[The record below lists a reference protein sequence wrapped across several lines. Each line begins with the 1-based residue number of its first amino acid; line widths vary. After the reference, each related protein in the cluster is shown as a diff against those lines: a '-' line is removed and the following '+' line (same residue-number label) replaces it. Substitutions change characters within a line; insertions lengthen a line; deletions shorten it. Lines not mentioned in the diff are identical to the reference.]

1 MEKKKI
7 KVTSRGM
14 VITSRGR
21 VRTPIGPY
29 IENVRNILAMITR
42 NNATVVEVLPDGKE
56 VTLTIQNFDKD
67 NSNAP
72 AEENVPVQGEEK
84 KEAPAEENIPAQ
96 GEEKKE
102 APAEEK
108 TPVQEPTNNR
118 QLSRKER
125 KKQEYERKVAEAANK
140 QPEATQEQK
149 QEETPAPEANNGDTV
164 IPTDAI
170 EN

>member
-29 IENVRNILAMITR
+29 LENVKNILAMITR

-67 NSNAP
+67 NSKAP

-84 KEAPAEENIPAQ
+84 KEAPAEENIPA
-96 GEEKKE
+96 
-102 APAEEK
+102 
-108 TPVQEPTNNR
+108 QEPTNNR

-149 QEETPAPEANNGDTV
+149 QEETPGPESNNGDTV

>member
-29 IENVRNILAMITR
+29 LENVKNIFAMITR

-67 NSNAP
+67 NS
-72 AEENVPVQGEEK
+72 K
-84 KEAPAEENIPAQ
+84 APAEENIPAQ

-125 KKQEYERKVAEAANK
+125 KKQEYERKVAEANK

>member
-1 MEKKKI
+1 MERKKI

-29 IENVRNILAMITR
+29 LENVRNILAMITR

-67 NSNAP
+67 NSKAP
-72 AEENVPVQGEEK
+72 AEEKNPAQGEEK
-84 KEAPAEENIPAQ
+84 KEAPAEENIPA
-96 GEEKKE
+96 
-102 APAEEK
+102 
-108 TPVQEPTNNR
+108 QEPTNNR

-149 QEETPAPEANNGDTV
+149 QEENQSPEANNGETV

>member
-29 IENVRNILAMITR
+29 LENVKNILAMITR

-67 NSNAP
+67 NSKAP
-72 AEENVPVQGEEK
+72 AEENVPV
-84 KEAPAEENIPAQ
+84 Q

-149 QEETPAPEANNGDTV
+149 QEETPAPESNNGDTV

>member
-29 IENVRNILAMITR
+29 LENVRNILAMITR

-72 AEENVPVQGEEK
+72 AEENVPV
-84 KEAPAEENIPAQ
+84 Q

>member
-7 KVTSRGM
+7 QVTSRGM

-29 IENVRNILAMITR
+29 LENVKNILAMITR

-67 NSNAP
+67 NSKAP
-72 AEENVPVQGEEK
+72 AEENVPV
-84 KEAPAEENIPAQ
+84 Q

-125 KKQEYERKVAEAANK
+125 KKQEYERKVAEANK

-149 QEETPAPEANNGDTV
+149 QEETPTSEVNNGETV

>member
-67 NSNAP
+67 NS
-72 AEENVPVQGEEK
+72 K
-84 KEAPAEENIPAQ
+84 APAEENIPAQ

-125 KKQEYERKVAEAANK
+125 KKQEYERKVAEAK
-140 QPEATQEQK
+140 QTEEAKEQK

>member
-29 IENVRNILAMITR
+29 LENVRNILAMITR

-67 NSNAP
+67 NS
-72 AEENVPVQGEEK
+72 K
-84 KEAPAEENIPAQ
+84 APAEENIPA
-96 GEEKKE
+96 
-102 APAEEK
+102 
-108 TPVQEPTNNR
+108 QEPTNNR

-149 QEETPAPEANNGDTV
+149 QEETPTSEVNNGETV

>member
-29 IENVRNILAMITR
+29 LENVKNILAMITR

-67 NSNAP
+67 NS
-72 AEENVPVQGEEK
+72 K
-84 KEAPAEENIPAQ
+84 APAEENIPAQ

-102 APAEEK
+102 APAEENN
-108 TPVQEPTNNR
+108 PAQEPTNNR

>member
-29 IENVRNILAMITR
+29 LENVKNILAMITR

-67 NSNAP
+67 NS
-72 AEENVPVQGEEK
+72 K
-84 KEAPAEENIPAQ
+84 APAEENIPAQ

>member
-29 IENVRNILAMITR
+29 LENVKNILAMITR

-67 NSNAP
+67 NSKAP
-72 AEENVPVQGEEK
+72 AEENV
-84 KEAPAEENIPAQ
+84 
-96 GEEKKE
+96 
-102 APAEEK
+102 
-108 TPVQEPTNNR
+108 PVQEPTNNR

>member
-29 IENVRNILAMITR
+29 LENVKNILAMITR

-67 NSNAP
+67 NS
-72 AEENVPVQGEEK
+72 K
-84 KEAPAEENIPAQ
+84 
-96 GEEKKE
+96 

-125 KKQEYERKVAEAANK
+125 KKQEYERKVAEANK

>member
-1 MEKKKI
+1 MDKKKI
-7 KVTSRGM
+7 KVISRGM

-29 IENVRNILAMITR
+29 LENVKNILAMITR

-67 NSNAP
+67 NSKAP
-72 AEENVPVQGEEK
+72 AEENV
-84 KEAPAEENIPAQ
+84 
-96 GEEKKE
+96 
-102 APAEEK
+102 
-108 TPVQEPTNNR
+108 PVQEPTNNR

>member
-67 NSNAP
+67 NSKAP
-72 AEENVPVQGEEK
+72 AEENIPAQEEEK
-84 KEAPAEENIPAQ
+84 KEAPAEEN
-96 GEEKKE
+96 
-102 APAEEK
+102 

>member
-29 IENVRNILAMITR
+29 LENVKNILAMITR

-67 NSNAP
+67 NSKAP
-72 AEENVPVQGEEK
+72 AEENVPV
-84 KEAPAEENIPAQ
+84 Q

-125 KKQEYERKVAEAANK
+125 KKQEYERKVAEANK

-149 QEETPAPEANNGDTV
+149 QEETPTSEVNNGETV

>member
-67 NSNAP
+67 NS
-72 AEENVPVQGEEK
+72 K
-84 KEAPAEENIPAQ
+84 APAEENIPAQ

>member
-29 IENVRNILAMITR
+29 LENVKNILAMITR
-42 NNATVVEVLPDGKE
+42 NNATVVEILPDGKE

-67 NSNAP
+67 NS
-72 AEENVPVQGEEK
+72 K
-84 KEAPAEENIPAQ
+84 APAEENIPAQ

>member
-29 IENVRNILAMITR
+29 LENVKNILAMITR

-84 KEAPAEENIPAQ
+84 KEAPAEE
-96 GEEKKE
+96 
-102 APAEEK
+102 K

-125 KKQEYERKVAEAANK
+125 KKQEYERKVAEANK
-140 QPEATQEQK
+140 QPEVTQEQK

>member
-29 IENVRNILAMITR
+29 LENVRNILAMITR

-67 NSNAP
+67 NSKAP
-72 AEENVPVQGEEK
+72 AEENVPV
-84 KEAPAEENIPAQ
+84 Q

>member
-29 IENVRNILAMITR
+29 LENVRNILAMITR

-84 KEAPAEENIPAQ
+84 KEAPAEE
-96 GEEKKE
+96 
-102 APAEEK
+102 K

-125 KKQEYERKVAEAANK
+125 KKQEYERKVAEANK

>member
-72 AEENVPVQGEEK
+72 AEEN
-84 KEAPAEENIPAQ
+84 IPTQ

-108 TPVQEPTNNR
+108 LPVQEPTNNR

>member
-84 KEAPAEENIPAQ
+84 KEAPAEE
-96 GEEKKE
+96 
-102 APAEEK
+102 K

-125 KKQEYERKVAEAANK
+125 KKQEYERKVAEANK

>member
-84 KEAPAEENIPAQ
+84 KEAPD
-96 GEEKKE
+96 
-102 APAEEK
+102 EEK

>member
-42 NNATVVEVLPDGKE
+42 NNATVVEILPDGKE

-72 AEENVPVQGEEK
+72 AEENVPV
-84 KEAPAEENIPAQ
+84 Q

>member
-21 VRTPIGPY
+21 VRTQIGPY
-29 IENVRNILAMITR
+29 LENVKNILAMITR

-72 AEENVPVQGEEK
+72 AEENVPV
-84 KEAPAEENIPAQ
+84 Q

>member
-67 NSNAP
+67 NSKAP
-72 AEENVPVQGEEK
+72 AEENVPV
-84 KEAPAEENIPAQ
+84 Q

-149 QEETPAPEANNGDTV
+149 QEETPAPEANNGETV

>member
-67 NSNAP
+67 NS
-72 AEENVPVQGEEK
+72 K
-84 KEAPAEENIPAQ
+84 APAEENIPA
-96 GEEKKE
+96 
-102 APAEEK
+102 
-108 TPVQEPTNNR
+108 QEPTNNR

>member
-72 AEENVPVQGEEK
+72 AEEN
-84 KEAPAEENIPAQ
+84 IPA
-96 GEEKKE
+96 
-102 APAEEK
+102 
-108 TPVQEPTNNR
+108 QEPTNNR

-125 KKQEYERKVAEAANK
+125 KKQEYERKVAESK
-140 QPEATQEQK
+140 QPETTQEQK
-149 QEETPAPEANNGDTV
+149 QEETPAPETNNGETV

>member
-1 MEKKKI
+1 MDKKKI
-7 KVTSRGM
+7 KVISRGM

-29 IENVRNILAMITR
+29 LENVKNILAMITR

-67 NSNAP
+67 NSKAP
-72 AEENVPVQGEEK
+72 AEKNVPV
-84 KEAPAEENIPAQ
+84 Q

>member
-84 KEAPAEENIPAQ
+84 KEAPAEE
-96 GEEKKE
+96 
-102 APAEEK
+102 K

-149 QEETPAPEANNGDTV
+149 QEETPAPEANNGETV

>member
-29 IENVRNILAMITR
+29 LENVKNILAMITR
-42 NNATVVEVLPDGKE
+42 NNATVVEVLPNGKE

-67 NSNAP
+67 NSKAP
-72 AEENVPVQGEEK
+72 AEENVPV
-84 KEAPAEENIPAQ
+84 Q

>member
-67 NSNAP
+67 NSKAP
-72 AEENVPVQGEEK
+72 AEENVPV
-84 KEAPAEENIPAQ
+84 Q

>member
-42 NNATVVEVLPDGKE
+42 NNATVVEILPDGKE

-67 NSNAP
+67 NS
-72 AEENVPVQGEEK
+72 K
-84 KEAPAEENIPAQ
+84 APAEENIPAQ

-125 KKQEYERKVAEAANK
+125 KKQEYERKVAEAK
-140 QPEATQEQK
+140 QTEEAKEQK
-149 QEETPAPEANNGDTV
+149 QEETPAPEANNGETV

>member
-7 KVTSRGM
+7 KITSRGM

-29 IENVRNILAMITR
+29 LENVKNILAMITR

-84 KEAPAEENIPAQ
+84 KEAPAEE
-96 GEEKKE
+96 
-102 APAEEK
+102 K

-125 KKQEYERKVAEAANK
+125 KKQEYERKVAEANK

-149 QEETPAPEANNGDTV
+149 QEETPAPEVNNGDTV

>member
-67 NSNAP
+67 NSKAP
-72 AEENVPVQGEEK
+72 V
-84 KEAPAEENIPAQ
+84 
-96 GEEKKE
+96 
-102 APAEEK
+102 EEK

-125 KKQEYERKVAEAANK
+125 KKQEYERKVAEANK

-149 QEETPAPEANNGDTV
+149 QEENPAPESNNGDTV

>member
-1 MEKKKI
+1 MEKKRI

-14 VITSRGR
+14 VVTSRGR
-21 VRTPIGPY
+21 IRTPIGPY

-67 NSNAP
+67 NSN
-72 AEENVPVQGEEK
+72 
-84 KEAPAEENIPAQ
+84 
-96 GEEKKE
+96 

>member
-29 IENVRNILAMITR
+29 LENVKNILAMITR

-67 NSNAP
+67 NS
-72 AEENVPVQGEEK
+72 K
-84 KEAPAEENIPAQ
+84 APAEENIPAQ

-125 KKQEYERKVAEAANK
+125 KKQEYERKVAEAK
-140 QPEATQEQK
+140 QTEATKEQK

>member
-29 IENVRNILAMITR
+29 LENVKNILAMITR

-67 NSNAP
+67 NSKAP
-72 AEENVPVQGEEK
+72 AEEK
-84 KEAPAEENIPAQ
+84 TPAQ

-108 TPVQEPTNNR
+108 TQVQEPTNNR

-125 KKQEYERKVAEAANK
+125 KKQEYERKVAEAK
-140 QPEATQEQK
+140 QTEAAQEQK

>member
-42 NNATVVEVLPDGKE
+42 NNATVVEVLPDWKE

-67 NSNAP
+67 NS
-72 AEENVPVQGEEK
+72 K
-84 KEAPAEENIPAQ
+84 APAEENIQAQ
-96 GEEKKE
+96 EEEKKE

-125 KKQEYERKVAEAANK
+125 KKQEYERKVAEANK

>member
-42 NNATVVEVLPDGKE
+42 NNATVVEVLPNGKE

-67 NSNAP
+67 NSKAP
-72 AEENVPVQGEEK
+72 AEENVPV
-84 KEAPAEENIPAQ
+84 Q

-125 KKQEYERKVAEAANK
+125 KKQEYERKVAEANK

-149 QEETPAPEANNGDTV
+149 QEENQSPEANNGETV